1 MYSKEHNKYVFIDF
15 GLAGNKNFSVGY
27 MEKETFKGTYRYCS
41 QEMKNIFREPPA
53 YLDVYYNDS

>member
-41 QEMKNIFREPPA
+41 
-53 YLDVYYNDS
+53 